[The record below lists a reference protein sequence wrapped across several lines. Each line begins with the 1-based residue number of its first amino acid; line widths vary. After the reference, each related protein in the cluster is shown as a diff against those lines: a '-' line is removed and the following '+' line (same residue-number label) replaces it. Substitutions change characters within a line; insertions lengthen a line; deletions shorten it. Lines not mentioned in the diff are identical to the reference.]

1 MPQDEQGVGSMQ
13 QRLELVTKHVHVWI
27 GRRVE
32 PQRMRA
38 HVLARYLGVTPG
50 AVTVLRDRY
59 GKPSLGPNA
68 PIHCSFSHSGDQHWV
83 AVSSHPVGVD
93 VQQHRI
99 NPPPFLALARR
110 FFAPNE
116 AAALAAL
123 EGDALA
129 TAFYRLWTRKEA
141 MVKALGRGLAFG
153 LTRLEV
159 SFKPSGMDCLL
170 SLDDSAKLARHW
182 SLGSIPL
189 VEQGYTAAVA
199 VAQPGIMPTVYQ
211 WPEDEQTNLPSA

>member
-1 MPQDEQGVGSMQ
+1 MKQLPQ
-13 QRLELVTKHVHVWI
+13 LATKHVHVWI
-27 GRRVE
+27 GQRVE

-38 HVLARYLGVTPG
+38 HVLAAYLGVAPS
-50 AVTVLRDRY
+50 AVIVLRDRY
-59 GKPSLGPNA
+59 GKPSLGPNT

-83 AVSSHPVGVD
+83 AVSLHPVGVD

-99 NPPPFLALARR
+99 TPPAFVALARR
-110 FFAPNE
+110 FFASSE
-116 AAALAAL
+116 ATALAAL
-123 EGDALA
+123 EGDELA

-159 SFKPSGMDCLL
+159 SLQQDGMDCLL

-199 VAQPGIMPTVYQ
+199 VAQPGITLSVYH